1 MPWWNILEEIWNVWG
16 NKSASIHELCRLRI
30 TMKKWKVKLVLLVRP
45 TVVLK
50 MLPFCLPN
58 YEHVGLYWHC
68 GNPSETNCLG
78 KRWIQRSMGAVLPFL
93 WALAE
98 EVHAIPQYIAINVP
112 VHFAR
117 FSKRQE
123 VRKTSREGNIKDIED
138 KKETW
143 QPRSRK
149 GFIPV
154 RRRQSS
160 SNFEPTTN
168 YFFKLSKVSHWL

>member
-1 MPWWNILEEIWNVWG
+1 M
-16 NKSASIHELCRLRI
+16 
-30 TMKKWKVKLVLLVRP
+30 
-45 TVVLK
+45 
-50 MLPFCLPN
+50 
-58 YEHVGLYWHC
+58 
-68 GNPSETNCLG
+68 CLG
-78 KRWIQRSMGAVLPFL
+78 EIFWKNFETSGVINLRRFMSCADCVLQWKIERCSWFCMSARQLSSNASLLSFKLWTRWLILTLGAPLWNDLPGETLNSTKYGSCTSFL

-168 YFFKLSKVSHWL
+168 YFFKLSKVTHWL

>member
-1 MPWWNILEEIWNVWG
+1 MPIAYYYEKLKGVVG
-16 NKSASIHELCRLRI
+16 SACPPDSC
-30 TMKKWKVKLVLLVRP
+30 P
-45 TVVLK
+45 Q
-50 MLPFCLPN
+50 MLPFCLSN
-58 YEHVGLYWHC
+58 YEHVGLCWHC
-68 GNPSETNCLG
+68 GNPSETTCLG
-78 KRWIQRSMGAVLPFL
+78 KRWIQRSMGAVLSFL

-154 RRRQSS
+154 RRSQSS

-168 YFFKLSKVSHWL
+168 YFFKLSKVTHWL